1 MDAKQ
6 IFEIV
11 KRIFLTGAS
20 SGIGLAIAKLL
31 VAEGHEVWGTSR
43 NLERIPKMPQWHA
56 VRLDLAD
63 PLSVEAAFNT
73 ALTDAGYFDVL
84 INNAGAGHFDPAELV
99 PMETIASQFQILVF
113 GQIQLMQLALRH
125 MQARGEGLIINVTSL
140 ASRLPVPFMAAYNA
154 AKAAMASFTM
164 SIQLELGNS
173 RVQVV
178 DLQPADIRTEF
189 NQGVIKSTE
198 GNPRYDTK
206 IAKTWEITER
216 NMKNAPTPDLVA
228 QECSQISQLC
238 SAAATYNSWRCISIK
253 ICASDF
259 QISSATPSVVGIEE
273 VLPDMTA
280 ISEAV
285 ILMAGE
291 GSRLRGS
298 DNTFLKPFVPL
309 LGRPLISYALDAL
322 IRAGIKTVDFVV
334 GYESERMIEQVK
346 AIPSFR
352 PQRVLHRKP
361 RLAKTKWHFAA
372 CRRWP
377 RQHTLSSHDE
387 RPSFRRCCGR
397 SLA

>member
-1 MDAKQ
+1 M
-6 IFEIV
+6 
-11 KRIFLTGAS
+11 KRVFITGAS
-20 SGIGLAIAKLL
+20 SGIGLSTAKLL

-43 NLERIPKMPQWHA
+43 NLERIPKMPRWRA
-56 VRLDLAD
+56 IRLDLAD

-140 ASRLPVPFMAAYNA
+140 ASRLPVPFMAAYNS

-173 RVQVV
+173 RVHVV

-189 NQGVIKSTE
+189 NQGVIKSAD

-228 QECSQISQLC
+228 RNVLRLVN
-238 SAAATYNSWRCISIK
+238 SAQPPPRITVGDAFQSK
-253 ICASDF
+253 IAPLIF
-259 QISSATPSVVGIEE
+259 RF
-273 VLPDMTA
+273 LPQ
-280 ISEAV
+280 
-285 ILMAGE
+285 
-291 GSRLRGS
+291 RLRLWG
-298 DNTFLKPFVPL
+298 LK
-309 LGRPLISYALDAL
+309 RYYQI
-322 IRAGIKTVDFVV
+322 
-334 GYESERMIEQVK
+334 
-346 AIPSFR
+346 
-352 PQRVLHRKP
+352 
-361 RLAKTKWHFAA
+361 
-372 CRRWP
+372 
-377 RQHTLSSHDE
+377 
-387 RPSFRRCCGR
+387 
-397 SLA
+397 